1 MKCYLK
7 FSIFCPKT
15 LLFVR
20 IFKELVVLFRNN
32 KNMKETVMN
41 SLFNKWLFLVFTL
54 FVSGATVASNPSGTS
69 DKELLATIDKV
80 PASPKTIDDL
90 VKMLDAAKPDAS
102 QTQKHKDA
110 LAAKA
115 PENATKEQLNSFYRE
130 RSRAAEFLG
139 LPKILFENCQ
149 KEMEYANPNNR
160 EQFFDAHMSCIQ
172 AEFLDGNMQGAI
184 KRINDAL
191 ATTFGKQLSGWSLTF
206 QLLLVNA
213 NRQLGDLQASDVA
226 IREVDGIITL
236 LRRGNG
242 WSEWGTLW
250 VYQSERARG
259 EYLLTTGKAVAA
271 ELSLVRAL
279 SAMQERVDAFERG
292 DYKGSTRKVHSKE
305 GIYFNKGIVLS
316 RMANSLFAQR
326 KLSEAEYYY
335 RLALKTFLE
344 VGTRNTPAVAGVLSG
359 LSQTVAE
366 QGRTQESLI
375 LSRYALNSTLESG
388 VADYSTQMIFARRSH
403 AAALVNNEKFT
414 EAAQQFA
421 LIKSSIE
428 KDQFMKE
435 RFKRINDL
443 DEVVALIFSKQ
454 APQAEAIAKDMYE
467 RSLKI
472 NGQNHPRTGWTQA
485 FYAMS
490 LEEQGKTKEAKV
502 NFSKAMPVLIDQTR
516 NDAENQT
523 ISLKYQKRFAILVES
538 YIGVLFATAK
548 EMPALRNTLIAEAF
562 QLADMAR
569 GSSVQRAMTQSTAR
583 ANIKNPAL
591 EILARKEQ
599 DLQRRGNS
607 LNELLVA
614 LSAAPPERQLPSVQA
629 KMKADIEAIKAER
642 NSVKKDIENKF
653 PEYFDLVEP
662 KPITIDRTAKILKPK
677 EVLVTWY
684 FGDRKSYVWA
694 IHSNGLSGFSDIPL
708 NKADVGKDVEKL
720 RKALDPGVSSVEE
733 IPAFDVALSYK
744 LYTQLIKPVEPSL
757 IGKDLLISIPHLS
770 LGQLPIATLLTEAMK
785 QPTKGAKSF
794 AGYQNAP
801 WLMRKIAISQL
812 PSVNALAALR
822 GMPKM
827 TNAEQSFIAFADP
840 YFSKEQ
846 AKTSAASSAKQLA
859 TRGIPLKLRNAPK
872 TSNVSSAELALL
884 PGLPDTSLE
893 VNEIG
898 KVLNAKEGDIF
909 LHEKA
914 SVEQVLKT
922 DFSKKS
928 IVMFSTHGLV
938 PGELD
943 GLLQPALALSSP
955 DVTGEKEGDG
965 LLTMDKI
972 LELKLNADWVVL
984 SACNTAT
991 GDGNAEA
998 VSGLGR
1004 AFFYAGARAL
1014 LVSNWP
1020 VDTVA
1025 SRELMIDLFKRQQAK
1040 EQGSKA
1046 ESLRQAMVSLADSG
1060 GAKDAKTNTMIYSY
1074 AHPLFW
1080 APFVVVGD

>member
-1 MKCYLK
+1 
-7 FSIFCPKT
+7 
-15 LLFVR
+15 
-20 IFKELVVLFRNN
+20 
-32 KNMKETVMN
+32 MN
-41 SLFNKWLFLVFTL
+41 PAFNKWLFLVLSL
-54 FVSGATVASNPSGTS
+54 FISGATIASNPSGGT
-69 DKELLATIDKV
+69 DKEILASIDKV

-102 QTQKHKDA
+102 EIQRHKDS
-110 LAAKA
+110 LAAKV
-115 PENATKEQLNSFYRE
+115 PENATKEQLNAFYRE
-130 RSRAAEFLG
+130 RGRAAEFLG
-139 LPKILFENCQ
+139 LPKLLAENCK
-149 KEMEYANPNNR
+149 KELEYANPDNR
-160 EQFFDAHMSCIQ
+160 DQFLDAHNSCIQ
-172 AEFLDGNMQGAI
+172 AEFLDGNMQGVI
-184 KRINDAL
+184 KKINEAL
-191 ATTFGKQLSGWSLTF
+191 ATPHGRQLNGWSLTF

-213 NRQLGDLQASDVA
+213 NRHLGDLQASENA
-226 IREVDGIITL
+226 IREVDALITL
-236 LRRGNG
+236 MRRWKA
-242 WSEWGTLW
+242 WSEWGNHWT
-250 VYQSERARG
+250 YQAERARG
-259 EYLLTTGKAVAA
+259 EYLLATGKPVAA
-271 ELSLVRAL
+271 ELSFVRASTAL
-279 SAMQERVDAFERG
+279 QARIDAFERG
-292 DYKGSTRKVHSKE
+292 DYKSSTRKVHSRQ
-305 GIYFNKGIVLS
+305 GIYFNKAIVEA
-316 RMANSLFAQR
+316 RMANALYAQR
-326 KLSEAEYYY
+326 KLAEAEYYS

-344 VGTRNTPAVAGVLSG
+344 VSSRNSAPVAGVLNN
-359 LSQTVAE
+359 LSQIVAE
-366 QGRTQESLI
+366 QGRTQESLL
-375 LSRYALNSTLESG
+375 LSKYALTSMIESG
-388 VADYSTQMIFARRSH
+388 ATEYSTQMIYARRSYG
-403 AAALVNNEKFT
+403 AALVNGEKFT
-414 EAAQQFA
+414 EAAEQFA
-421 LIKSSIE
+421 LIKSSVA
-428 KDQFMKE
+428 KDEFMKE
-435 RFKRINDL
+435 RFKRVNDL

-454 APQAEAIAKDMYE
+454 APQAEVIAKDMYE

-472 NGQNHPRTGWTQA
+472 NGQNHPRTGWVQA

-490 LEEQGKTKEAKV
+490 LEEQGKTKESRI
-502 NFSKAMPVLIDQTR
+502 NFSKAMPILIDQTR

-548 EMPALRNTLIAEAF
+548 ENPASRNALIAEAF

-599 DLQRRGNS
+599 DLQRRANS
-607 LNELLVA
+607 LNDLLVA
-614 LSAAPPERQLPSVQA
+614 LSAAPPERQLPAVQS
-629 KMKADIEAIKAER
+629 KMKADIDAIKAER

-662 KPITIDRTAKILKPK
+662 KPITIDRTAKVLKPK

-694 IHSNGLSGFSDIPL
+694 IHSNGLSSFSDIPL

-720 RKALDPGVSSVEE
+720 RKALDPGVASIEE

-744 LYTQLIKPVEPSL
+744 LYTQLIKPVESSL
-757 IGKDLLISIPHLS
+757 VGKDLLISIPHLS
-770 LGQLPIATLLTEAMK
+770 LGQLPIATLLTEAIK

-822 GMPKM
+822 GMPKV

-846 AKTSAASSAKQLA
+846 AKTSSASSSKQLA

-898 KVLNAKEGDIF
+898 KVLNAKDGDIF

-943 GLLQPALALSSP
+943 GLVQPALALSSP

-1025 SRELMIDLFKRQQAK
+1025 SRELMIDLFKRQQTK
-1040 EQGSKA
+1040 DQISKA
-1046 ESLRQAMVSLADSG
+1046 ESLRQAMVNLADNA
-1060 GAKDAKTNTMIYSY
+1060 GAKDAKTNTMTYSY

>member
-1 MKCYLK
+1 
-7 FSIFCPKT
+7 
-15 LLFVR
+15 
-20 IFKELVVLFRNN
+20 
-32 KNMKETVMN
+32 MN
-41 SLFNKWLFLVFTL
+41 LIFNKWLFLVFAL
-54 FVSGATVASNPSGTS
+54 FLSGVTVASNPSGAS
-69 DKELLATIDKV
+69 DKELLASIDRV

-90 VKMLDAAKPDAS
+90 VKLLDAAKPDAS
-102 QTQKHKDA
+102 EIQKHKDS
-110 LAAKA
+110 LAAKV
-115 PENATKEQLNSFYRE
+115 PENATKEQLNAFYRE

-139 LPKILFENCQ
+139 LPKLVFENCQ
-149 KEMEYANPNNR
+149 KEMEYANPSIR
-160 EQFFDAHMSCIQ
+160 EQYFDAHMSCIQ
-172 AEFLDGNMQGAI
+172 AEFLDGNMQGVI
-184 KRINDAL
+184 KRINEAL
-191 ATTFGKQLSGWSLTF
+191 ATSYGRQLSGWSLTF
-206 QLLLVNA
+206 QLLLINA
-213 NRQLGDLQASDVA
+213 NRHLGDLQASGNA
-226 IREVDGIITL
+226 IRELDATMTL
-236 LRRGNG
+236 LRRGPA
-242 WSEWGTLW
+242 WVEWGSHWT
-250 VYQSERARG
+250 YQAERARG
-259 EYLLTTGKAVAA
+259 EYQLTTGNPVAA
-271 ELSLVRAL
+271 ELSFIRAT
-279 SAMQERVDAFERG
+279 SALQARIDALERG
-292 DYKGSTRKVHSKE
+292 DYKSSTRKVHSRQ
-305 GIYFNKGIVLS
+305 GIYFNKAVIQA
-316 RMANSLFAQR
+316 RMANALFAQR
-326 KLSEAEYYY
+326 KLSEAEYYS

-344 VGTRNTPAVAGVLSG
+344 VSARNSAPVAGVLNN

-366 QGRTQESLI
+366 QGRTQESLL
-375 LSRYALNSTLESG
+375 LSKYALTSMIESG
-388 VADYSTQMIFARRSH
+388 AAEYSTQMIYARRSY
-403 AAALVNNEKFT
+403 AAALVNGEKFT
-414 EAAQQFA
+414 EAAQQFT
-421 LIKSSIE
+421 LIKSSIA
-428 KDQFMKE
+428 KDEFMKE
-435 RFKRINDL
+435 RFKRVNDL

-454 APQAEAIAKDMYE
+454 AAQAEVIAKDMYE
-467 RSLKI
+467 GSLKI

-490 LEEQGKTKEAKV
+490 LEEQGKTKEARM

-538 YIGVLFATAK
+538 YIGVLFHAAK
-548 EMPALRNTLIAEAF
+548 ETPASRNALIAEAF

-599 DLQRRGNS
+599 DLQRRANS
-607 LNELLVA
+607 LNDLLVA
-614 LSAAPPERQLPSVQA
+614 LSAAPPERQLPAVQA

-694 IHSNGLSGFSDIPL
+694 IHSNGLSSFSDIPL
-708 NKADVGKDVEKL
+708 NKADVGKDVERL
-720 RKALDPGVSSVEE
+720 RKALDPGVASIEE
-733 IPAFDVALSYK
+733 IPPFDVALSYK
-744 LYTQLIKPVEPSL
+744 LYTQLIKPVESSL

-770 LGQLPIATLLTEAMK
+770 LGQLPISTLLTEAMK

-822 GMPKM
+822 GMPKV
-827 TNAEQSFIAFADP
+827 TNTEQSFIAFADP

-846 AKTSAASSAKQLA
+846 AKTSAASSSKQLA

-914 SVEQVLKT
+914 SVAQVLKT

-1025 SRELMIDLFKRQQAK
+1025 SRELMIDLFKRQQTK
-1040 EQGSKA
+1040 DQISKA
-1046 ESLRQAMVSLADSG
+1046 ESLRQAMVNLADNA
-1060 GAKDAKTNTMIYSY
+1060 GAKDAKTNTMAYSY

>member
-1 MKCYLK
+1 MYPI
-7 FSIFCPKT
+7 FSKSM
-15 LLFVR
+15 L
-20 IFKELVVLFRNN
+20 
-32 KNMKETVMN
+32 
-41 SLFNKWLFLVFTL
+41 LVFSMFFIGIAL
-54 FVSGATVASNPSGTS
+54 AANPSGTT
-69 DKELLATIDKV
+69 DKEILASIDKV
-80 PASPKTIDDL
+80 PVSPKTINDL
-90 VKMLDAAKPDAS
+90 VKMLDTAKPDAS
-102 QTQKHKDA
+102 EMQKNKEA
-110 LAAKA
+110 LAAKI
-115 PENATKEQLNSFYRE
+115 PENATKEQLHSFYRE

-139 LPKILFENCQ
+139 LPKLVFENCQ
-149 KEMEYANPNNR
+149 KEMEHANPGNR

-172 AEFLDGNMQGAI
+172 AEFLDGNMQGVI

-191 ATTFGKQLSGWSLTF
+191 ATPFGRQLSGWSLTF

-213 NRQLGDLQASDVA
+213 NRQLGDLQASDNA
-226 IREVDGIITL
+226 IREVDATMTM

-242 WSEWGTLW
+242 WSEWGSLW
-250 VYQSERARG
+250 TYQSERARG
-259 EYLLTTGKAVAA
+259 EHLMTTGKPVAA
-271 ELSLVRAL
+271 ELSFVRAL
-279 SAMQERVDAFERG
+279 SAIQERVDAFEKG
-292 DYKGSTRKVHSKE
+292 DYKASTRRVHSKQ
-305 GIYFNKGIVLS
+305 GIYFNKGIVQA

-326 KLSEAEYYY
+326 KLAV
-335 RLALKTFLE
+335 KTFLD
-344 VGTRNTPAVAGVLSG
+344 VGTRNTSSVAGVLSG
-359 LSQTVAE
+359 LSQTIAE
-366 QGRTQESLI
+366 QGRTQESLV
-375 LSRYALNSTLESG
+375 LSRYALSSILESG
-388 VADYSTQMIFARRSH
+388 LADYSTQMIYARRSH

-414 EAAQQFA
+414 EAAQQFS

-435 RFKRINDL
+435 RFKRVNDL

-454 APQAEAIAKDMYE
+454 APQAEVIAKDMFE
-467 RSLKI
+467 HSLKI

-485 FYAMS
+485 FYAMT
-490 LEEQGKTKEAKV
+490 LEEQGKTKEARL

-538 YIGVLFATAK
+538 YIGVLFNAAK
-548 EMPALRNTLIAEAF
+548 ETPTSRNTLIAEAF

-583 ANIKNPAL
+583 SNIKNPAL
-591 EILARKEQ
+591 ENLARKEQ
-599 DLQRRGNS
+599 DLQRRTNS

-614 LSAAPPERQLPSVQA
+614 LSAAPPERQLPSIQA
-629 KMKADIEAIKAER
+629 KMKADIEAIKVER
-642 NSVKKDIENKF
+642 NSVKKEIENKF

-662 KPITIDRTAKILKPK
+662 KPITIDRNAKILKPK

-694 IHSNGLSGFSDIPL
+694 IHSNGLSSFSDIPL

-720 RKALDPGVSSVEE
+720 RKALDPGVASIEE
-733 IPAFDVALSYK
+733 IPVFDVALSYK
-744 LYTQLIKPVEPSL
+744 LYTQLIKPVESSL

-785 QPTKGAKSF
+785 QPSKGAKSF
-794 AGYQNAP
+794 TGYQNAP

-822 GMPKM
+822 GMPKL
-827 TNAEQSFIAFADP
+827 NNVEQSFIAFADP

-846 AKTSAASSAKQLA
+846 AKTSIANSSKQLA

-898 KVLNAKEGDIF
+898 KVLNAKDGDIF

-1040 EQGSKA
+1040 DQTSKA
-1046 ESLRQAMVSLADSG
+1046 ESLRQAMVNLADNA